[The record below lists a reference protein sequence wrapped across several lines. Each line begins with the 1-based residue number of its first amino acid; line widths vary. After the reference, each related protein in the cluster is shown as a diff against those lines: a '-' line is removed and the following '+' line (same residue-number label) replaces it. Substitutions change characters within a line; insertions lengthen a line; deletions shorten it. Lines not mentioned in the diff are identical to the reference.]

1 MTQAQVPSEAEVFE
15 YVKTLSNWG
24 RWGPDDELGTMNH
37 IGPEQ
42 RRQAAALVRNGVP
55 VSCARTITFT
65 PAPDS
70 TSVAIHYMTRSG
82 EGYANQPETFP
93 PPMQGSGD
101 FIGMAFHGY
110 SITHLDSLCHIFWN
124 GQMFNGRSSA
134 LVTTGE
140 GATAESIE
148 LLQDGVVSR
157 GVLLD
162 APRHRGVNWMD
173 LGEVVLPSELD
184 AIEEAQGIRVREG
197 DILLVRTGHYRRRNE
212 EGPRPMADGWPGLHA
227 SCLPWLRKRGRGS
240 TRRRYRERRRPQRLS
255 QPAAAHPPDRHPAYG
270 SVAHRQLQPGG
281 VDRGLRRK
289 GKMGV
294 PAHHRSP
301 AHPLRDRLPGE
312 SNSAFLGKSANK
324 ARTIANKS
332 PPAGG

>member
-1 MTQAQVPSEAEVFE
+1 MTQTQVPSETEVFE
-15 YVKTLSNWG
+15 YVQTLSNWG

-42 RRQAAALVRNGVP
+42 RRQAAALVRDGVS

-70 TSVAIHYMTRSG
+70 TSVAIHYMTQSG

-93 PPMQGSGD
+93 PQMQGSGD

-184 AIEEAQGIRVREG
+184 AIEEAQGVRVREG
-197 DILLVRTGHYRRRNE
+197 DVLLVRTGHYRRRTE

-227 SCLPWLRKRGRGS
+227 SCLPWLRERGVAALGGDTVSDAGPSGYPNLRQPIHQIGIPHMGLWLIDNCNLEELAAACAERGRWEFLL
-240 TRRRYRERRRPQRLS
+240 TI
-255 QPAAAHPPDRHPAYG
+255 A
-270 SVAHRQLQPGG
+270 
-281 VDRGLRRK
+281 
-289 GKMGV
+289 
-294 PAHHRSP
+294 
-301 AHPLRDRLPGE
+301 PLRIRYGTGSPV
-312 SNSAFLGKSANK
+312 NP
-324 ARTIANKS
+324 IALF
-332 PPAGG
+332 